1 MGKTTKHKKPKK
13 LSEEAAERLLKRY
26 GIPTA
31 GHILSKTPEQA
42 VKAANGLGYPV
53 VLKVESKAVLHKTD
67 VGGVITDIR
76 NDAEVFKAF
85 LEIQKSVKRKAP
97 KAGIDGILVQHMFP
111 GREVIIGAKRD
122 PQFGPVIMFGLGG
135 ILVDV
140 IKDVSVRLLPV
151 DLNEIRDMIQGI
163 KGYPVLKGVRG
174 QKPVNFRALEK
185 CMLGV
190 SRMFCNNRGILEM
203 DLNPVMIDEKR
214 ATAVD
219 VRILSA

>member
-1 MGKTTKHKKPKK
+1 MGKTAKREKPRK
-13 LSEEAAERLLKRY
+13 LSEDAAERLLKRY

-42 VKAANGLGYPV
+42 VKAANSLGYPV

-67 VGGVITDIR
+67 AGGVITDIR

-85 LEIQKSVKRKAP
+85 LGIQKSVKKRVP
-97 KAGIDGILVQHMFP
+97 KARIDGILVQHMFP

-140 IKDVSVRLLPV
+140 IKDVSLRLLPA
-151 DLNEIRDMIQGI
+151 DLNEIRDMIKEI
-163 KGYPVLKGVRG
+163 KGYPLLRGARG
-174 QKPVNFRALEK
+174 QKPVNFRALER

-190 SRMFCNNRGILEM
+190 SSMFCNNRSIQEM